1 MTQNYRRMG
10 LVSRLNAV
18 TGGTEKFAESAEI
31 QDKDALAV
39 LGGMPL
45 QNNKK
50 YSSGS
55 KQQKVDPLSISTPT
69 DSSAIVSEVQ
79 VERDNDGNIVR
90 IVRTT
95 MTRNGKI
102 RKQRNNP
109 LNDPLVELDSDY
121 TDDEEQ
127 QQNEDKKE
135 TGEEEKEWG
144 GIEDDKPTEVVKALE
159 AEAAN
164 AAPPRPRK
172 QSQREVE
179 WLTRLI
185 EKHGDDT
192 EAMAKD
198 LKLNVMQQTEVD
210 IARRLR
216 KWKVR
221 GGGQDSNAWE
231 TTFRDGERARL
242 LAKDRNLP
250 RYEQIHSFHG
260 IGIFVYI
267 IIYSA
272 AKHPWTLPGK
282 YKML

>member
-1 MTQNYRRMG
+1 MGREIQKRKRRAGQPKVRTNNRSKRLLNPLGNGTIAKNWNKNETMTQNYRRMG

-221 GGGQDSNAWE
+221 GGGQDSNA
-231 TTFRDGERARL
+231 
-242 LAKDRNLP
+242 
-250 RYEQIHSFHG
+250 
-260 IGIFVYI
+260 
-267 IIYSA
+267 
-272 AKHPWTLPGK
+272 
-282 YKML
+282 